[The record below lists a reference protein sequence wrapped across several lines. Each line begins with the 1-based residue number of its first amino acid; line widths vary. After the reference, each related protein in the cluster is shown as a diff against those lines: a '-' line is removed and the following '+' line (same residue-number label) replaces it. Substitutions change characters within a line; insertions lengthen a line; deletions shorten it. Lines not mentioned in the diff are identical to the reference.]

1 MVTVFT
7 PVYNRANTL
16 ERLYSS
22 LCSQTYKDFE
32 WLIVNDGSTNST
44 GEVLANIKSKDH
56 FFNIVVIDKENG
68 GKHTAINRG
77 IKEAKGELFF
87 IADSDDLLPDDSLQ
101 IITQEFEKIRN
112 DDSFSGICGI
122 DQDPSGKIIG
132 TGLPADI
139 IDCHP
144 TELRYKYGVQ
154 GDLKEVFRTEVLKQ
168 YPFPELEGEKFCPE
182 VLVWFRIS
190 RKYKMRFLNRTV
202 YTADYQPTGIT
213 ANITA
218 NRMQSPTL
226 SMMTYSEMLTHNLPL
241 RVKTRAA
248 INYWRFRLCST
259 PNKSK
264 PSVPPLWWW
273 AFPLGLLLHLNDL
286 RVNPVEVRRS
296 QAGGRALKGR

>member
-7 PVYNRANTL
+7 PVYNRVNTL

-22 LCSQTYKDFE
+22 LCRQTYKDFE
-32 WLIVNDGSTNST
+32 WLIVNDGSTDST

-56 FFNIVVIDKENG
+56 FFNIVVIEKENG

-112 DDSFSGICGI
+112 DDSFSGICGL
-122 DQDPSGKIIG
+122 DQDFSGKIIG
-132 TGLPADI
+132 TGLPEDI

-144 TELRYKYGVQ
+144 TEISHKYHVC

-168 YPFPELEGEKFCPE
+168 YPFPEVEGEKFCPE

-190 RKYKMRFLNRTV
+190 RKYKMRFLNRAV

-226 SMMTYSEMLTHNLPL
+226 SMMTYSEMLSHPLPL
-241 RVKTRAA
+241 TAKMRAA
-248 INYWRFRLCST
+248 INYWRFRSCRSLH
-259 PNKSK
+259 KHK
-264 PSVPPLWWW
+264 PKIPVVWWW
-273 AFPLGLLLHLNDL
+273 TLPLGLLLHLNDIRIL
-286 RVNPVEVRRS
+286 NNNGS
-296 QAGGRALKGR
+296 